1 MKKFKN
7 ILWVAI
13 ATLTITSCSK
23 TEENVPLTQETVE
36 ITVENFV
43 RKASLRNQ
51 EIPFN
56 LTNESGENI
65 NDIATF
71 YVNGSAIEGSVFSSA
86 EIGEFEV
93 YAEYEENGVPV
104 TTTSETFEV
113 IIPKR
118 KVVLEDYTGTWCGFC
133 PRVAEAIEKALDA
146 TEHLAVVAIHEG
158 VNSDPDPMDFDGMP
172 ILRDAFFEP
181 GAGLPQARIDRTTV
195 WLNPQPI
202 DDIVAVAGEPT
213 NVALSI
219 NSTLNGNQL
228 ITEIN
233 VVSED
238 GITAGDK
245 IVVYLLESGIVH
257 KQTNYYDQDPTSIY
271 FGRGN
276 PILDFVHNDALRIS
290 MSAVLGDEVTAT
302 GALEE
307 FTKTY
312 NTTIPSDFVT
322 DNLSIV
328 AMLVKADNTARNAQH
343 AHIQENKSYE

>member
-1 MKKFKN
+1 MKKIKN

-13 ATLTITSCSK
+13 AVFTISSCSK
-23 TEENVPLTQETVE
+23 SEENVSLTQETVE

-51 EIPFN
+51 EIPFT
-56 LTNESGENI
+56 LTNEAGDNI

-71 YVNGSAIEGSVFSSA
+71 YVNGEAIDGAVFSSA
-86 EIGEFEV
+86 EVGAFEV
-93 YAEYEENGVPV
+93 YAEYEENGAPV
-104 TTTSETFEV
+104 STTPETFEV

-133 PRVAEAIEKALDA
+133 PRVAEAIEKALDE
-146 TEHLAVVAIHEG
+146 TDHLAVVAIHEG
-158 VNSDPDPMDFDGMP
+158 VNSDPDPMDFIDMP

-195 WLNPQPI
+195 WSNPQPI
-202 DDIVAVAGEPT
+202 DDIVAVAGEQT

-219 NSTLNGNQL
+219 NSTLNGDQL

-238 GITAGDK
+238 GIVDGDK
-245 IVVYLLESGIVH
+245 IVVYLLESGIVY
-257 KQTNYYDQDPTSIY
+257 KQTNYYNTDTNSIY
-271 FGRGN
+271 FGRGD

-290 MSAVLGDEVTAT
+290 MSQVLGDDVTPT

-307 FTKTY
+307 FSKTY
-312 NTTIPSDFVT
+312 NTTIPADYNT
-322 DNLSIV
+322 ANLSIV
-328 AMLVKADNTARNAQH
+328 AMLVREDNSARNAQH